1 MNKTYASKID
11 YWLGMTLLF
20 PIYFAIL
27 ALINRD
33 FNGLYVTLGTVFF
46 VVFLIK
52 STNYTIKADLLIVK
66 SMVIVNEKIKIANI
80 KKITKTNTILSSP
93 ALSLKRIRITYNQF
107 DEVVISP
114 KNLDHFLSD
123 LRSIN
128 PNIITAL

>member
-93 ALSLKRIRITYNQF
+93 ALSLKRIRIT
-107 DEVVISP
+107 
-114 KNLDHFLSD
+114 
-123 LRSIN
+123 
-128 PNIITAL
+128 